1 MHFILRFL
9 LLYIEKFGLSVLGFC
24 KLSYILPYDRF
35 SKKFHCY
42 ADLSAASFKSKS
54 FEPNVLILKAGWP
67 GMYVGV
73 WFSYDT

>member
-1 MHFILRFL
+1 MHFILRVL
-9 LLYIEKFGLSVLGFC
+9 LLYTEKVWFVGSGFLQ
-24 KLSYILPYDRF
+24 LSYILPYDRYI
-35 SKKFHCY
+35 KKFHCY
-42 ADLSAASFKSKS
+42 ADLSATSFKSKS